1 MNRKKYL
8 FLCFFILVL
17 ILIPTPIAAEDLSAY
32 SIHTSK
38 INVDGTEYDVRA
50 IVDDI
55 CSKQNIENQLT
66 YQADRFGVEK
76 LYVNTSKY
84 VVQNIQ
90 SQDFLEELPKIN
102 DSDLA
107 DGLFFKNQYIYVP
120 ILADIEGRERM
131 VGSICIA
138 YDWDKNVFEG
148 KTYFYSHSK
157 NVFANNEVHGFME
170 SLYNAIDNTEATNSI
185 WVQLTEPMPNNGTI
199 LLIETNGVYSVFDYQ
214 NILGQSEG
222 DNVYSIEEFV
232 SLKNLYDAK
241 NKPQYPTIINP
252 FIIVLFVLVVV
263 AIVVIMI
270 KRKRSKH

>member
-1 MNRKKYL
+1 
-8 FLCFFILVL
+8 
-17 ILIPTPIAAEDLSAY
+17 
-32 SIHTSK
+32 
-38 INVDGTEYDVRA
+38 
-50 IVDDI
+50 
-55 CSKQNIENQLT
+55 
-66 YQADRFGVEK
+66 
-76 LYVNTSKY
+76 
-84 VVQNIQ
+84 
-90 SQDFLEELPKIN
+90 
-102 DSDLA
+102 
-107 DGLFFKNQYIYVP
+107 
-120 ILADIEGRERM
+120 
-131 VGSICIA
+131 
-138 YDWDKNVFEG
+138 
-148 KTYFYSHSK
+148 
-157 NVFANNEVHGFME
+157 ME

-270 KRKRSKH
+270 KRKRGKH